1 MIEKNIF
8 VYKLFLL
15 LNILDFSFF
24 YIKTATP
31 LETKSP
37 PLKIEIL
44 SSPLFFKIW
53 LDAQTNHPS
62 PPQPHPP
69 SLQQKGGS
77 TLWSLSNIIVCKGVP
92 APLLRHPPPDPTCP
106 PFQNICPLPSFL
118 FHPLLKYF
126 SWLDSWLR
134 IRVNK

>member
-44 SSPLFFKIW
+44 SSPLFFKICC
-53 LDAQTNHPS
+53 DAQTTHPS
-62 PPQPHPP
+62 PPTP
-69 SLQQKGGS
+69 S
-77 TLWSLSNIIVCKGVP
+77 
-92 APLLRHPPPDPTCP
+92 
-106 PFQNICPLPSFL
+106 PLPTAERGEHIMKPIKHHSL
-118 FHPLLKYF
+118 
-126 SWLDSWLR
+126 
-134 IRVNK
+134 